1 MISQNDDLRSRSFP
15 VQEDMP
21 LQVKLWRAERIGW
34 CLFFLVVLV
43 ALLGLF
49 GTGPLSKTEAVS
61 SNGELLI
68 QYDRFDRN
76 GASNE
81 MIVKAKADE
90 QGKVWLIIGGALL
103 QRFTIEG
110 IQPEPANAEGF
121 GDGMKLELKP
131 DSEGWATAYFALRAT
146 GIGPVKT
153 NIRSGGQSVEVGQF
167 IYP

>member
-1 MISQNDDLRSRSFP
+1 MISQDDDLRSRSFP
-15 VQEDMP
+15 VHEDMP
-21 LQVKLWRAERIGW
+21 LQIKVWKVERIGW
-34 CLFFLVVLV
+34 YLLFLIMLV

-49 GTGPLSKTEAVS
+49 GAGPLSKAEAVS
-61 SNGELLI
+61 PNGDLRI

-81 MIVKAKADE
+81 MVVKAKADE
-90 QGKVWLIIGGALL
+90 QGKVWLVIDGALL

-110 IQPEPANAEGF
+110 IQPEPASAEGF
-121 GDGMKLELKP
+121 RDGMRLELEP

-146 GIGPVKT
+146 GIGPVRT
-153 NIRSGGQSVEVGQF
+153 SISSGDQSVEVGQF